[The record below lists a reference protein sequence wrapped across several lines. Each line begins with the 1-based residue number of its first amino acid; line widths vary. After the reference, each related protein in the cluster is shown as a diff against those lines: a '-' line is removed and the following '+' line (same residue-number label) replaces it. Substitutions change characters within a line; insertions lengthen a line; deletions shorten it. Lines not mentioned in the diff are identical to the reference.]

1 MGIWTYSHLDD
12 RNCAIEHKVEYPSV
26 SLIRHFDNEIF
37 RVPYSYRL
45 NTTSIN
51 ELLVVRYLPEL
62 IVFSEEFI

>member
-45 NTTSIN
+45 NTASIN

>member
-37 RVPYSYRL
+37 RIPYSYRL
-45 NTTSIN
+45 NT
-51 ELLVVRYLPEL
+51 
-62 IVFSEEFI
+62 